1 MSLDENVT
9 VGALSGGMSIKYGS
23 SSVYVS
29 FDENDVYKDAG
40 ELVEGIKEKLGDS
53 LVKTG
58 NGEYVKASERI
69 DVKLE
74 NGRITFSDKSSGNN
88 SVYIS
93 AADDSLKTSL
103 GIRDTG
109 SNTTGFSA
117 DAKLTT
123 KKEVGEYLDGK
134 SLTVTFNG
142 SEKTV
147 SLKGVKDDIAKALE
161 ALDKDAT
168 KEQKQDAINKAVEK
182 KINEGLEK
190 SFGKNG
196 DKGNVTAEIKDG
208 KLSFAVKKGD
218 TLSVKSD
225 ANQVLGLGEDGVTSY
240 LNVNKKLGDFM
251 EFADKLDDQGNV
263 MKDEAGNV
271 LKQPK
276 TLNINGQE
284 FSFDEDTT
292 IEGLINQIN
301 GNKEAGVNISYSKLT
316 NQFSITATET
326 GTSGRIDVKGDL
338 AGLFGETKEITDDDG
353 NKTFEL
359 VTEGSDKFK
368 AGTDAQLTVEING
381 EEMKLTRSSNTIDFD
396 GMSVTLKSTLSP
408 DDKDYEEIT
417 FESKADSDK
426 IIEAIQT
433 FVDDYNAMVTEVR
446 KQYATVPAEKS
457 TRTHTRYMPLTDED
471 REGMSESAI
480 AAYEEKAKQ
489 GILFG
494 QSELA
499 NLHNALR
506 DA

>member
-1 MSLDENVT
+1 
-9 VGALSGGMSIKYGS
+9 
-23 SSVYVS
+23 
-29 FDENDVYKDAG
+29 
-40 ELVEGIKEKLGDS
+40 
-53 LVKTG
+53 
-58 NGEYVKASERI
+58 
-69 DVKLE
+69 
-74 NGRITFSDKSSGNN
+74 
-88 SVYIS
+88 
-93 AADDSLKTSL
+93 
-103 GIRDTG
+103 
-109 SNTTGFSA
+109 
-117 DAKLTT
+117 
-123 KKEVGEYLDGK
+123 
-134 SLTVTFNG
+134 
-142 SEKTV
+142 
-147 SLKGVKDDIAKALE
+147 
-161 ALDKDAT
+161 KDAT

-396 GMSVTLKSTLSP
+396 G
-408 DDKDYEEIT
+408 
-417 FESKADSDK
+417 
-426 IIEAIQT
+426 
-433 FVDDYNAMVTEVR
+433 
-446 KQYATVPAEKS
+446 
-457 TRTHTRYMPLTDED
+457 
-471 REGMSESAI
+471 
-480 AAYEEKAKQ
+480 
-489 GILFG
+489 
-494 QSELA
+494 
-499 NLHNALR
+499 
-506 DA
+506 